1 MEDYKMKSK
10 LTCLIAVLLLFNVQ
24 KSYSVPSFAR
34 QTNMSCS
41 ACHSAFPKLTTFGR
55 IFKLNGYNMTVNSTI
70 ESQDKSGKTWLKILA
85 ISPLS
90 VMFQTSYTH
99 ISEKQPGTQNDNVEF
114 PQQLSL
120 FYAGGITPHLGMFIQ
135 VTYEGQSGTF
145 GLDNTDIRYAGTTT
159 LLKKSLVYGF
169 TLNNNPTVQD
179 VWNSTPAWGFPYSAS
194 DVAPTPVAATM
205 VEGGLSQQVAGLGA
219 YAFFNNL
226 IYAEF
231 DIYRS
236 APQGVPAPPDS
247 NAVSIIKGVSPYWR
261 VALQKNW
268 TKHYL
273 EIGTFGLNT
282 QLYPEGVSGLNN
294 KYLDIGVDLQYE
306 YTLNTG
312 SILVHSSW
320 IKEKQTLDASY
331 AAGGSQN
338 DKLDL
343 GSFKIDGTVYFQKG
357 FAATLG
363 YFAVS
368 GSKDQEIYNP
378 APVFGSSAG
387 KPDSNGF
394 LAQLDF
400 LPWYNTQFSLQYVF
414 YNKFNGAQT
423 DYDNFGR
430 NAGDNNT
437 IYLLVWVNF

>member
-10 LTCLIAVLLLFNVQ
+10 FLWLIPVLFLFCFQN
-24 KSYSVPSFAR
+24 SYSVPSFAR
-34 QTNMSCS
+34 QTNMSCN

-55 IFKLNGYNMTVNSTI
+55 IFKLNGYNMTGNSTI
-70 ESQDKSGKTWLKILA
+70 ESQDKSGKTMLKILA

-90 VMFQTSYTH
+90 IMFQTSYTH
-99 ISEKQPGTQNDNVEF
+99 INEKQPGTQNDNIEF
-114 PQQLSL
+114 PQQLSV

-135 VTYEGQSGTF
+135 VTYEGQSGSF

-159 LLKKSLVYGF
+159 LFKKSLVYGF

-194 DVAPTPVAATM
+194 DAAPTPLAATM
-205 VEGGLSQQVAGLGA
+205 IEGGLSQQVAGLGA

-226 IYAEF
+226 IYTEF
-231 DIYRS
+231 SLYRS
-236 APQGVPAPPDS
+236 APLGVPAPPDS

-268 TKHYL
+268 AKHYL

-282 QLYPEGVSGLNN
+282 QLYPTGVSGLNN
-294 KYLDIGVDLQYE
+294 KFLDIGVDLQYE

-331 AAGGSQN
+331 ANGGSQN
-338 DKLDL
+338 DKIDL

-368 GSKDQEIYNP
+368 GSKDHGIYEP
-378 APVFGSSAG
+378 EPVFGSSAG
-387 KPDSNGF
+387 KPNSNGF
-394 LAQLDF
+394 LAQFDF

-414 YNKFNGAQT
+414 YNKFNGSQT
-423 DYDNFGR
+423 DYDSFGR
-430 NAGDNNT
+430 NAVDNNT
-437 IYLLVWVNF
+437 FYLLVWVNF